1 MARPRKATDE
11 AVFEAVHRLM
21 NRLGPTQWTLADVAA
36 EVGLT
41 ASALVQRFGSK
52 RELQIAFMEKWGE
65 SAPDLFDALR
75 SRAATPL
82 AAVYAYA
89 DFFAELGRTPGGL
102 AHHLAYLQ
110 LDLSEPLMHRA
121 LQRQA
126 RESRESLR
134 VLLEEAV
141 AAGELRSP
149 GLDPAELARLVEVVV
164 TGSLLVWGIHQDG
177 EAGTALR
184 RDVTA
189 VLRPWLVKG
198 LDPDAA

>member
-1 MARPRKATDE
+1 MGRPRKATDE

-52 RELQIAFMEKWGE
+52 RELQIALMEKWGE
-65 SAPDLFDALR
+65 SAPDLFAELR
-75 SRAATPL
+75 TRATTPL
-82 AAVYAYA
+82 GVIYAYA
-89 DFFAELGRTPGGL
+89 DYFAGLGRTAGGL

-110 LDLSEPLMHRA
+110 LDLTEPLMHRA

-126 RESRESLR
+126 RASRESLR
-134 VLLEEAV
+134 ALLEAAA
-141 AAGELRSP
+141 AAGELRRP
-149 GLDPAELARLVEVVV
+149 GLDPAELARLLEVVV

-177 EAGTALR
+177 EAGAALR

-198 LDPDAA
+198 T

>member
-1 MARPRKATDE
+1 MARPRKATDA

-65 SAPDLFDALR
+65 SAPDLFALLR
-75 SRAATPL
+75 TRATTPL
-82 AAVYAYA
+82 GVIYAYA
-89 DFFAELGRTPGGL
+89 DFFAELGRSAGGL

-110 LDLSEPLMHRA
+110 LDLTEPLMHRA

-126 RESRESLR
+126 AEARASLR
-134 VLLEEAV
+134 GLLEEAV
-141 AAGELRSP
+141 KEGQLRASAEL
-149 GLDPAELARLVEVVV
+149 DTVELARLVEIVV

-177 EAGTALR
+177 EVGEVLS

-189 VLRPWLVKG
+189 VLRPWLVEQS
-198 LDPDAA
+198 